1 MIGERRNLVPGVS
14 QMKTSSMLNP
24 PKYQPSTSL
33 LLHTGLS
40 ALRTRTTV
48 LLNRPLSQQHLD
60 PLPLPR
66 LQEPVMCLSHLRPF
80 PTLTSI
86 VVLIR
91 GVFPLLLVCVRP
103 QEVKFTIL
111 ELKRKKNWPM
121 NKTMRQK
128 QCGSCF
134 LMISDF
140 RKQSKTQKIIKIDGN
155 DVYFS
160 F

>member
-1 MIGERRNLVPGVS
+1 MDDWGEKEPG
-14 QMKTSSMLNP
+14 TWCITNEDCSSMLNP

-33 LLHTGLS
+33 LLHNGLS

-66 LQEPVMCLSHLRPF
+66 LQEPVMCLSHLLPF

-91 GVFPLLLVCVRP
+91 GVLPLLLVCVRP

-121 NKTMRQK
+121 NKMMRQK
-128 QCGSCF
+128 QRGTNVAFWWF
-134 LMISDF
+134 LTSENKVKH
-140 RKQSKTQKIIKIDGN
+140 RK
-155 DVYFS
+155 
-160 F
+160 